1 VFGDHVQFRDSN
13 AVLSRICFLPDEFHV
28 LAHVRLEIS
37 TAGSYIED
45 LASVVF
51 RNRVVAVRATQATF
65 NVHLVCIA
73 ARRGSLC
80 KPQRDQQGR
89 YNDQQEYSLH
99 GVLREVSPCGGLNSA
114 WV

>member
-1 VFGDHVQFRDSN
+1 MLGDHAHFGDGKTVASI
-13 AVLSRICFLPDEFHV
+13 ICFVPDEV
-28 LAHVRLEIS
+28 YVMAHMGLEIS
-37 TAGSYIED
+37 AAGGDPEN
-45 LASVVF
+45 LAGIVV
-51 RNRVVAVRATQATF
+51 RDGVVAVRATQATLH
-65 NVHLVCIA
+65 VDLVRIA

-99 GVLREVSPCGGLNSA
+99 GILREVSPCGGLNSA